1 VIYPLASRVG
11 LAVMAPSLASCAS
24 YGSVTLDRDRLDFT
38 AALAN
43 SWKQQTL
50 LNIVKLRYADTPI
63 FIDVGQ
69 IVRVYQ
75 IQSSFSAAGSIFNTT
90 TVVPGVPNS
99 SIGLGAQRQYTDRPT
114 ITYVPLTGCTVAAA
128 QSVLRLDPPSPSA
141 RAVDGFGT
149 SSETTGFC
157 TSPPDPGLDRV
168 SIAGVFQGHRMVAPF
183 PRFPSVR
190 PATRSRGVVST

>member
-1 VIYPLASRVG
+1 
-11 LAVMAPSLASCAS
+11 MALSLASAS

-63 FIDVGQ
+63 FIAVGQ
-69 IVRVYQ
+69 IVSGYQ

-99 SIGLGAQRQYTDRPT
+99 SIGLGALGQYTDRPT
-114 ITYVPLTGCTVAAA
+114 ITYVPLTGSTFIG
-128 QSVLRLDPPSPSA
+128 RD
-141 RAVDGFGT
+141 RD
-149 SSETTGFC
+149 ETR
-157 TSPPDPGLDRV
+157 GLGGATQ
-168 SIAGVFQGHRMVAPF
+168 AG
-183 PRFPSVR
+183 
-190 PATRSRGVVST
+190 